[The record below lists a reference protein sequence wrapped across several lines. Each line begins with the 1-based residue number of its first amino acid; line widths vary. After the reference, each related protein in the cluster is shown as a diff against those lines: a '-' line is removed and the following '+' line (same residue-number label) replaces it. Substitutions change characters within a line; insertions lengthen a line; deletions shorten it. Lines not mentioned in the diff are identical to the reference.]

1 MAGSRSPVAVAPAE
15 GRVPSAVGE
24 DHDAELTRP
33 IEYLLFDLEWHLAR
47 VEFSDRRIAEKRRAE
62 PSAPG
67 LFDLCEIT

>member
-33 IEYLLFDLEWHLAR
+33 IEYLLFDLECNPARLAR
-47 VEFSDRRIAEKRRAE
+47 SVDQAHECEA
-62 PSAPG
+62 SA
-67 LFDLCEIT
+67 LAAR